1 MKQIFILVT
10 SLVLIAGCSSSKT
23 GKIKEK
29 PNVLFIAVDD
39 LNDWAGYMGNN
50 QTITPNMDALASQGT
65 FFNSAHC
72 QYAVCGP
79 SRPSVMSGM
88 YYHNLGFGVEGSLQ
102 RKDKEVVNAV
112 KAKGSSLI
120 YQYFSDYGYKTMAAG
135 KLLHH
140 HVPKETVDVSDG
152 RGSWDLNYDDNGKK
166 KRLNWFGSKGLLDWG
181 PINKPEEEMSDYKAA
196 EWAVDQLSQNHDKP
210 FFLMTGFLRPHTPL
224 YIQQKYLDMY
234 PLDDIELPPYKAD
247 DYNDIPKAAEEV
259 WNSYPDVPWAIKNK
273 QWRKMLQAYM
283 ACITFT
289 DTQIGKLLKALENSP
304 HKDNTIVVLWSDHG
318 FHMGEKSRFQKH
330 TAWDRSTKVP
340 FIIVDPRPG
349 SKNGKGKHVDANVQ
363 LIDLYPTLLELCGLP
378 KNQKNEGRSLVP
390 LLENAT
396 LKWDY
401 PAYTFRRETYATVKY
416 DSYRFIEYFD
426 GSRELYNH
434 VNDPNEW
441 NNLIE
446 SGDDTYKEIID
457 QMQGLLQKPEVVLGY
472 KESKE

>member
-1 MKQIFILVT
+1 MKPIYILFIA
-10 SLVLIAGCSSSKT
+10 SLCFVSCSSSKKAKT
-23 GKIKEK
+23 VTQ

-50 QTITPNMDALASQGT
+50 QIITPNMDALASQGI

-79 SRPSVMSGM
+79 SRASVMSGM
-88 YYHNLGFGVEGSLQ
+88 YYHNLGFGTEGSIQ
-102 RKDKEVVNAV
+102 RKDEEIVNAA
-112 KAKGSSLI
+112 KKKGSSLI
-120 YQYFSDYGYKTMAAG
+120 YEYFSNYGYKTMAAG

-140 HVPKETVDVSDG
+140 HVPEETVDVSNG
-152 RGSWDLNYDDNGKK
+152 RGSWDFNLDENGKK

-196 EWAVDQLSQNHDKP
+196 EWAVDQLSQKHDKP

-234 PLDDIELPPYKAD
+234 PLDEIEFPPYKED
-247 DYNDIPKAAEEV
+247 DYDDIPEAAKEV

-289 DTQIGKLLKALENSP
+289 DTQIGKVLEALENSP
-304 HKDNTIVVLWSDHG
+304 YKDNTIVILWSDHG

-340 FIIVDPRPG
+340 LIIKDPRIG
-349 SKNGKGKHVDANVQ
+349 SSKEVDANVQ

-378 KNQKNEGRSLVP
+378 ENKKVDGRSLVP
-390 LLENAT
+390 LIENPNLE
-396 LKWDY
+396 WEY
-401 PAYTFRRETYATVKY
+401 PAYTFRRGKYATVKY
-416 DSYRFIEYFD
+416 GSYRFTEYFD
-426 GSRELYNH
+426 GSRELYDH
-434 VNDPNEW
+434 ESDPNEW
-441 NNLIE
+441 NNLVH
-446 SGDDTYKEIID
+446 SNNDKYKDIID
-457 QMQGLLQKPEVVLGY
+457 QMYKLLQKPDVALGY
-472 KESKE
+472 QESKQK